1 MFMMK
6 LLAFSLVSLKI
17 LLSQYLILRGQ
28 LRMADADLIQRRFA
42 FPHSTTYETKIDFL
56 LIEVFSKLF
65 NTQNYGHQGTILGG
79 RFYVSGFLRI
89 DSLSLNPDS

>member
-1 MFMMK
+1 
-6 LLAFSLVSLKI
+6 
-17 LLSQYLILRGQ
+17 
-28 LRMADADLIQRRFA
+28 MADADLIQRRFA

-79 RFYVSGFLRI
+79 RFYLSGSAVILHFG
-89 DSLSLNPDS
+89 